1 MTNLFKSLSLIVA
14 VVFISSSAAFAG
26 FTASGNP
33 TSVGSI
39 SVYIRD
45 NAKNACWTNLREARE
60 YAEEKLKIKGYNV
73 LANEAGRYNF
83 EIEVNAFRDSRGS
96 CIGTY
101 RARIYAVNWLDGVV
115 GFHEIGENGG
125 HGTNSDN
132 FNSWVIEIISDMV
145 GEM

>member
-14 VVFISSSAAFAG
+14 VVFISSSAAYAG

-39 SVYIRD
+39 SVYISD
-45 NAKNACWTNLREARE
+45 STQNACWTNLREARE

-83 EIEVNAFRDSRGS
+83 EIEVIAFRDYQGVCVGS
-96 CIGTY
+96 FHVSVETSI
-101 RARIYAVNWLDGVV
+101 AHDGIF
-115 GFHEIGENGG
+115 GFHVIGSTRSVGTDLSNFNRAIIEQISRLIGE
-125 HGTNSDN
+125 
-132 FNSWVIEIISDMV
+132 M
-145 GEM
+145 